1 MSGVFATEFSAD
13 ISNAQKTKTV
23 KDIAAFLFLG
33 SVSCSKDFLDIME
46 NVSIKEEISFEDNK
60 KNKDLNNSGNE
71 ESLDIVAFGENLD
84 SVLLLTPDYTQKFEK
99 KDQKIGNNL
108 DIENEE
114 ICEIISNDKSFVFD
128 EKNESKGI
136 DETKKVI
143 LKNFTNEKNIEP
155 AKNEALEPQKNTI
168 LPGRINIENE
178 IKNIEETN
186 KVLFAEKDAVK
197 NNKIGLNNNAKTDKE
212 NKDVDLKIKLQ
223 NLESQIGPK
232 KDFLKE
238 ENSDF
243 YKSEQKL
250 NSSKIL
256 KPKELKDVFEFFAE
270 NKDYSAKNFKNFK
283 QEVEN
288 KSYLVDKNYENNPK
302 EKVGTERIKLDIS
315 DEKIGKINLDMKIK
329 NGEMSIKF
337 DSEDKEKNKNI
348 IFNKSEIEEQI
359 VKNTGVKKAEI
370 SLSVNPEDRKERNEK
385 NKKKAAYSKKN
396 DKNKDF
402 FKVEV

>member
-197 NNKIGLNNNAKTDKE
+197 NNKI
-212 NKDVDLKIKLQ
+212 
-223 NLESQIGPK
+223 
-232 KDFLKE
+232 
-238 ENSDF
+238 
-243 YKSEQKL
+243 
-250 NSSKIL
+250 
-256 KPKELKDVFEFFAE
+256 
-270 NKDYSAKNFKNFK
+270 
-283 QEVEN
+283 
-288 KSYLVDKNYENNPK
+288 
-302 EKVGTERIKLDIS
+302 
-315 DEKIGKINLDMKIK
+315 
-329 NGEMSIKF
+329 
-337 DSEDKEKNKNI
+337 
-348 IFNKSEIEEQI
+348 
-359 VKNTGVKKAEI
+359 
-370 SLSVNPEDRKERNEK
+370 
-385 NKKKAAYSKKN
+385 
-396 DKNKDF
+396 
-402 FKVEV
+402 

>member
-1 MSGVFATEFSAD
+1 MNGVFATEFSAD
-13 ISNAQKTKTV
+13 ISNVQKTKTE

-33 SVSCSKDFLDIME
+33 SVSCSKDFLNIME
-46 NVSIKEEISFEDNK
+46 NISIKEEISFEDNK
-60 KNKDLNNSGNE
+60 KNQDLKNCGNE
-71 ESLDIVAFGENLD
+71 ESLDIGAFGENLN

-99 KDQKIGNNL
+99 KDQKTENNL

-114 ICEIISNDKSFVFD
+114 ICEIISNDKSFAFD

-136 DETKKVI
+136 DETKNI
-143 LKNFTNEKNIEP
+143 LLKNFTNEKNIEP
-155 AKNEALEPQKNTI
+155 AKKEALEPKKNTI
-168 LPGRINIENE
+168 LPEKINIKNE
-178 IKNIEETN
+178 TKILEETD
-186 KVLFAEKDAVK
+186 KVAFNEKDAVK
-197 NNKIGLNNNAKTDKE
+197 NNKIDLNNKAKTDKE
-212 NKDVDLKIKLQ
+212 NKDVELKIKFQ
-223 NLESQIGPK
+223 NLEAQIGPK

-250 NSSKIL
+250 NSTKIL
-256 KPKELKDVFEFFAE
+256 KPKELKDMFEFFAE
-270 NKDYSAKNFKNFK
+270 NKDYSAKNFKNVKEDF
-283 QEVEN
+283 EN
-288 KSYLVDKNYENNPK
+288 RSYSVDKNYENNPK

-337 DSEDKEKNKNI
+337 DSEDKEKNKSV

-359 VKNTGVKKAEI
+359 VKNTGIKKAEI
-370 SLSVNPEDRKERNEK
+370 SLNVNPEDRKERNEK
-385 NKKKAAYSKKN
+385 NKKKTIYSKKN